1 MFQEWHCY
9 YELRSFSPNLA
20 HGKSD
25 SITSAVYTSGVGN
38 DTTISNYFDIQYRRY
53 AVMSDPD
60 YNNGSSFLIDSFR
73 SMGTK
78 ALDNTI
84 EPVEGLVV
92 DTVQGAI
99 GFRNHTV
106 PPGFPFGATWSE
118 DLLFIEPETVCVDT
132 NITVDYT
139 IGYLVNYTTSIKD
152 LVLTDRG
159 GFSNISHELP
169 QANLTN
175 PQANPDLRNRAYVAA
190 WLTNTYTML
199 LYNVTNPRNA
209 TSGEEPW
216 SYLNTH
222 VGKTFPLD
230 RVIDSGFYDALG
242 MDDTFSSHLNLDVGN
257 ISSTNIFEITSD
269 NFTTAGQSAMNF
281 PCLINSN

>member
-1 MFQEWHCY
+1 
-9 YELRSFSPNLA
+9 
-20 HGKSD
+20 
-25 SITSAVYTSGVGN
+25 
-38 DTTISNYFDIQYRRY
+38 
-53 AVMSDPD
+53 MSDPD
-60 YNNGSSFLIDSFR
+60 YNNGSSFLVDSFR

-78 ALDNTI
+78 ALDNAI

-230 RVIDSGFYDALG
+230 RVTDTGFYDALG
-242 MDDTFSSHLNLDVGN
+242 MDDTFSSHLNLDVGS

-281 PCLINSN
+281 PCLMNGN